1 MMTVAV
7 AIGGGGGAFLLLF
20 DRFGGLGGIFN
31 VGSHGDCGLFASM
44 QEFFFWGMEFCD
56 LRKMLEKDA

>member
-31 VGSHGDCGLFASM
+31 VDSHGDRGLAYSLQCKNSSFGVWNSVT
-44 QEFFFWGMEFCD
+44 
-56 LRKMLEKDA
+56 

>member
-1 MMTVAV
+1 MTVAV
-7 AIGGGGGAFLLLF
+7 AIVVGGGAFLLLF

-44 QEFFFWGMEFCD
+44 QEFFFWSIEF
-56 LRKMLEKDA
+56 

>member
-7 AIGGGGGAFLLLF
+7 DIVVGGGAFLLLF

-31 VGSHGDCGLFASM
+31 VGSHGDRGLFALM
-44 QEFFFWGMEFCD
+44 QEFFYFEEWNSDE
-56 LRKMLEKDA
+56 EDA